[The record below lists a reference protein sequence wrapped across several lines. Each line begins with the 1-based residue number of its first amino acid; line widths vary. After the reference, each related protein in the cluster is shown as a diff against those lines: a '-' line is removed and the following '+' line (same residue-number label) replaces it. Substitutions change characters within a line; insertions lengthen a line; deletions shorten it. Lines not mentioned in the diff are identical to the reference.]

1 VLFLHFS
8 FLLAF
13 CIGLIKVF
21 FFWFLGE
28 IQGRIES
35 ARFLVLFSGLLFV
48 EMFCVCVCVLR
59 VEAFGVLI
67 SSFERVDGAVDCLSS
82 LASFMAG

>member
-1 VLFLHFS
+1 
-8 FLLAF
+8 
-13 CIGLIKVF
+13 VF
-21 FFWFLGE
+21 FFLFLRE

-48 EMFCVCVCVLR
+48 EMLCVCVCVCVCVLR

-67 SSFERVDGAVDCLSS
+67 SSFERVGL
-82 LASFMAG
+82 MEQ